1 MLSMDGWRIFRGDGT
16 KRGGVPIPP
25 PPPWRDFQK
34 SVEHRGRTF
43 QAGEH
48 EIRMVNAALY
58 LRRPLLVTGAPG
70 SGKSSLP
77 YAVAEEL
84 ELGSVLRWSINS
96 RSTLTE
102 GLYRYDALARLRDA
116 SMAQNREIPG
126 ADVAAQ
132 TTGDAEKKLDI
143 GNYLALGPLGTALV
157 PRDRPRVLLI
167 DEIDK
172 SDIDLP
178 NDLLHVFEEGWFE
191 IPELVRCA
199 AQQPVVSVLTADGNQ
214 AVDRISISQGR
225 VTAKEFPFVVITSN
239 GERELPPAFLRRCLR
254 LENVPP
260 DREKLQ
266 NIVRAHLG
274 LLPGDTVNDLI
285 AQYLQAENDDQLLA
299 IDQLLNAVFLVTSE
313 QAPVG
318 EDRELVRQS
327 LLRALNEE

>member
-1 MLSMDGWRIFRGDGT
+1 MNDWRIFHGDGT
-16 KRGGVPIPP
+16 RRDGVVIPP
-25 PPPWRDFQK
+25 PPPWRNFQK
-34 SVEHRGRTF
+34 SVEHRGKTY
-43 QAGEH
+43 QAGED

-58 LRRPLLVTGAPG
+58 LRRPLLITGAPG

-84 ELGSVLRWSINS
+84 QLGPVLRWSINS

-116 SMAQNREIPG
+116 SMVQSRIVG
-126 ADVAAQ
+126 ASPSGRGLEPVESDG
-132 TTGDAEKKLDI
+132 TNMLDI
-143 GNYLALGPLGTALV
+143 GHYLSLGPLGTALS

-191 IPELVRCA
+191 IPELMRCA
-199 AQQPVVSVLTADGNQ
+199 TQQPVVTVATADGTDDANKVVIQ
-214 AVDRISISQGR
+214 NGR

-254 LENVPP
+254 LENVPSNS
-260 DREKLQ
+260 EKLHR
-266 NIVRAHLG
+266 IVRAHLG
-274 LLPGDTVNDLI
+274 LVDGAIVDELI
-285 AQYLQAENDDQLLA
+285 EQYLQGEREDQLLA
-299 IDQLLNAVFLVTSE
+299 IDQLLNAVFLISSE
-313 QAPVG
+313 RAPHG